1 MNVERRRLLLDG
13 GVESTVEVVGHGP
26 AIVLLHGFTGD
37 ASTMQVLTERLA
49 PSHTVVVP
57 NLIGH
62 GGSTGPDD
70 HYSVDAM
77 AAQVVEI
84 VAALGFPAPIDLVG
98 YSMGGRVALT
108 LACRFPAQVASLTL
122 VGASAGLAT
131 AEEQAERRAADEAL
145 AASILTDGLGSFVDR
160 WMANPLF
167 ATQSRLG
174 ADFLAAAR
182 AQRMA
187 NSPEELARSLL
198 GAGTGTMR
206 PLHDLLA
213 TCAMPVSLVVGA
225 DDAKFRDIA
234 ASLAGSL
241 PAARVA
247 TIDDAGHAAHLEQ
260 PDAVVA
266 EIEAAVSRATVGVFP
281 ISIALR
287 GDHTTGRGTTRRR
300 DSALVALRADGH
312 TGWGE
317 ASPLPG
323 WSSDDMDAA
332 LATLR
337 SGSPLAIDGSAWEA
351 VGAWLAAAENAAS
364 ARAAIAGAAL
374 DLDARRAGVPLWHHL
389 AERHPSLDVG
399 GARSSPRVNALV
411 SATPVDDVAAGVR
424 AAISTG
430 TTTVKLKVGALD
442 PGADLERIAA
452 ARAAGPEVTLRL
464 DANGAW
470 DHDTAVDVLR
480 RALAFGVELCEE
492 PVSGVAE
499 IAAVGREVE
508 IGVAVDESLRGPG
521 DLAVVIGHAGDL
533 AALIVKP
540 QALGGPDRA
549 IDTVVAARAA
559 GIGVIVTSMI
569 DSAVGL
575 AHAAHVAAA
584 CGLATAHGLATASL
598 LSADVAAGLAVID
611 GHIVL
616 GDEVGLGIGPVSPHP
631 ARPS

>member
-1 MNVERRRLLLDG
+1 MRSERHRLRLDG

-26 AIVLLHGFTGD
+26 AVVLLHGFTGD

-49 PSHTVVVP
+49 PSRTVVVP

-70 HYSVDAM
+70 RYSVDEM

-84 VAALGFPAPIDLVG
+84 VAALGFPAPVDLVG

-131 AEEQAERRAADEAL
+131 AEERAERRAADEDL
-145 AASILTDGLGSFVDR
+145 AASILTDGLESFVDR

-167 ATQSRLG
+167 ATQTRLG

-187 NSPEELARSLL
+187 NSPDELARSLR

-206 PLHDLLA
+206 PLHDVLA
-213 TCAMPVSLVVGA
+213 TCAVPVTLVVGA

-234 ASLAGSL
+234 VSLARSL
-241 PAARVA
+241 PDARVA
-247 TIDDAGHAAHLEQ
+247 TIDHAGHAAHLEQ

-266 EIEAAVSRATVGVFP
+266 EIEAVSRRRTVGVFP
-281 ISIALR
+281 VSIPLR
-287 GDHTTGRGTTRRR
+287 DAHTTGRGTTRRR
-300 DSALVALRADGH
+300 ESALLALRADGH

-323 WSSDDMDAA
+323 WSNDDLASA
-332 LATLR
+332 LAVLR
-337 SGSPLAIDGSAWEA
+337 TGSPSTIDGPAWDA
-351 VGAWLAAAENAAS
+351 VAAWLETAASTPS

-374 DLDARRAGVPLWHHL
+374 DLDARRAGVPLWRHL
-389 AERHPSLDVG
+389 ADRHPSLDVSA
-399 GARSSPRVNALV
+399 ARSSVAVNALV
-411 SATPVDDVAAGVR
+411 SATAVDDVAAEVR
-424 AAISTG
+424 AAATAG

-442 PGADLERIAA
+442 PELDLQRIAA
-452 ARAAGPEVTLRL
+452 ARAAGPGVTLRL

-470 DHDTAVDVLR
+470 AHATAVEILR
-480 RALAFGVELCEE
+480 RAAAFDVVLCEE
-492 PVSGVAE
+492 PVSGIAE
-499 IAAVGREVE
+499 IAAVGREVP
-508 IGVAVDESLRGPG
+508 IGVAVDESVREPG
-521 DLAVVIGHAGDL
+521 DLAVVLEHAGDL
-533 AALIVKP
+533 GALVVKP

-549 IDTVVAARAA
+549 VDTIVAARAA
-559 GIGVIVTSMI
+559 GLAVIVTSMM

-575 AHAAHVAAA
+575 AHAAHVAGA
-584 CGLATAHGLATASL
+584 CGLDTAHGLATAASL
-598 LSADVAAGLAVID
+598 SFDVAPGLAVAGGRIA
-611 GHIVL
+611 L
-616 GDEVGLGIGPVSPHP
+616 GDEIGLGVGPVSPHP
-631 ARPS
+631 AAPS